1 MFITSLDA
9 AASSHIPH
17 FELFWEI
24 SLQHHGNELDNHA
37 RYRRRIGEE
46 IEMQHHWNRYWKLL
60 EDHYAGQFWM
70 VSLAHIF
77 WLCKQYWIALQFSY
91 TFARLFVYMQNTVSN
106 VFKMVGR
113 HEKFTQNFLFHFP
126 TDYCVQRR
134 KVILYFTHRR
144 FSLNFFAKNVPKTSK
159 IVSWSLIKE
168 GSSM

>member
-60 EDHYAGQFWM
+60 EDYYAGQFWM
-70 VSLAHIF
+70 VSLAQTITN
-77 WLCKQYWIALQFSY
+77 CATIGY
-91 TFARLFVYMQNTVSN
+91 TFAQLLFVYMQNTVSN